1 MYMNRTEALQAAV
14 GVFLQYGYRKSS
26 MEDIARAIGVS
37 RQWVYQQFE
46 SKEKLFH
53 DAVESAL
60 EGMLAKSRSVLAEDK
75 PIDALLL
82 AAFDAWCGEHL
93 ETFSRSPHA
102 DEIMASAYSQFGQ
115 QIRATRDALEDALAE
130 AIESAGVELPGTIQ
144 PNDVAALLLA
154 ASDGL
159 KKYHPTRDEYLEDMR
174 RFIQVVLAGR

>member
-1 MYMNRTEALQAAV
+1 MNRHEALQAAV

-53 DAVESAL
+53 DAVEAAL
-60 EGMLAKSRSVLAEDK
+60 ADTLAKSRSALEQDQ

-102 DEIMASAYSQFGQ
+102 DEIMASAFSQFGR
-115 QIRATRDALEDALAE
+115 QIRTTRDALEDALAE
-130 AIESAGVELPGTIQ
+130 AIERAGVDLPKPTKAA
-144 PNDVAALLLA
+144 DLAALLLA

-159 KKYHPTRDEYLEDMR
+159 KKYGPNRDEYLDEMR